1 MFASSVLGVKNPYH
15 DVAHESHL
23 SPSDHL
29 PIVARF
35 EFEFGGGGGGGG
47 FGGGGGNNRKPPAL
61 LRQITGKD
69 GHRRIAAAI
78 GHRNERELI
87 FQLLEQVSERFRR
100 GTILK
105 EQKVILKNLIIAREL
120 EKVKLV
126 LEIFS

>member
-29 PIVARF
+29 PILAR
-35 EFEFGGGGGGGG
+35 FEFGGGGGGEGG
-47 FGGGGGNNRKPPAL
+47 DNRKPPAL
-61 LRQITGKD
+61 VRQITGKD

-78 GHRNERELI
+78 GQRNEHRELI

-100 GTILK
+100 GAILK
-105 EQKVILKNLIIAREL
+105 EQKVILKDLII
-120 EKVKLV
+120 
-126 LEIFS
+126 IIYQ